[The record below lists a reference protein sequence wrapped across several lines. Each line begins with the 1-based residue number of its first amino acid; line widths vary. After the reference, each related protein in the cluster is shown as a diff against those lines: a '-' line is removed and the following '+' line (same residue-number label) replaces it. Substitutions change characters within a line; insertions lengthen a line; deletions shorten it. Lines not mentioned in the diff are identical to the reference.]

1 MIEILSFYKF
11 KKINKIKSLRKNIF
25 DKIFENNVKGMV
37 ILSPEGINGT
47 IAGKKNNIAILSRYI
62 KRIISIRNFDVQN
75 RLYANF
81 VPFLKLKVKLKNEV
95 VPINEKYKFSRKN
108 KKNYLSPR
116 KWDQFLKINGVKIID
131 ARKPFEYEIGTFKGS
146 INPNTKNFRDFKKYL
161 MGLKKNEPIGMF
173 CTGGIRCEKASNYLD
188 NKGFKNVYMLKGGII
203 NYFKKTNPAK
213 SNWLGECFVFD
224 NRVTI
229 KKNTKL
235 GNYSICNGCRMP
247 LHNKEKKS
255 PKFKI
260 GLSCPKCYDNLTKDQ
275 FKRFTMRHQQ
285 IVKSKNNYKFKK
297 NIIR

>member
-1 MIEILSFYKF
+1 MIEILSFYKL
-11 KKINKIKSLRKNIF
+11 KKLNKIKSLRKKIF
-25 DKIFENNVKGMV
+25 DKIFENNVKGLV
-37 ILSPEGINGT
+37 IISPEGINGT
-47 IAGKKNNIAILSRYI
+47 IAGKKKNIIILSKYI
-62 KRIISIRNFDVQN
+62 KRIIIIRSFDVQT
-75 RLYANF
+75 RLISNF

-95 VPINEKYKFSRKN
+95 VPINETYKFNQKN

-116 KWDQFLKINGVKIID
+116 KWDQFLKVKGAKIID

-146 INPNTKNFRDFKKYL
+146 INPNTKNFRDFKNYL

-203 NYFKKTNPAK
+203 NYFNKTNPVR
-213 SNWLGECFVFD
+213 SNWVGECFVFD

-235 GNYSICNGCRMP
+235 GNYTICNGCRMP

>member
-1 MIEILSFYKF
+1 MIEILSFYKL
-11 KKINKIKSLRKNIF
+11 KKLNKIKSLRKKIF
-25 DKIFENNVKGMV
+25 DKIFENNVKGLV
-37 ILSPEGINGT
+37 IISPEGINGT
-47 IAGKKNNIAILSRYI
+47 IAGKKKNIIILSKYI
-62 KRIISIRNFDVQN
+62 KRIILIRSFDVQN
-75 RLYANF
+75 RLNSNF

-95 VPINEKYKFSRKN
+95 VPINETYKFNQKN

-116 KWDQFLKINGVKIID
+116 KWDQFLKVKGAKIID

-213 SNWLGECFVFD
+213 NNWLGECFVFD